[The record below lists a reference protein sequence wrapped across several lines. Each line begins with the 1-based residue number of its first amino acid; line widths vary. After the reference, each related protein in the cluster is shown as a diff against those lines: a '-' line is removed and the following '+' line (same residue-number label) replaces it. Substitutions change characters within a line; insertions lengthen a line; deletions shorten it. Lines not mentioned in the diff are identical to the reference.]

1 MVYPQYFKDCMV
13 PFNLF
18 FYKMCFYSFF
28 SLLEKKVT
36 KLMAE
41 KEDYKGWYFQPVH
54 ERQAMVARQGEQQA
68 AMDSGTKK

>member
-1 MVYPQYFKDCMV
+1 MVL
-13 PFNLF
+13 FNQF
-18 FYKMCFYSFF
+18 FSTKYVYLLF